1 MIVRWMAV
9 GFALWIAILLA
20 FRFVGEWAF
29 REGPWGVHWMLLIM
43 PLALW
48 AITYLM
54 LLALRVTPEDRSE
67 AASIM
72 AVPGLLVGIYEINS
86 FGFVFPNLDASL
98 ASEFA
103 VLMFASY
110 AAVILGGRTTL
121 TVRWMAV
128 GFAFWIGLAA
138 AFSAFGNVALQPGP
152 GGVSWAFLTLPLA
165 LLVLTYFVVKV
176 MGVPQNDRSEAATT
190 IAVPGF
196 LVGLYEIDR
205 FGDLFSPDVIN
216 PSLSG
221 EFAALMFACYAA
233 VILAGIV
240 SSRLESI

>member
-29 REGPWGVHWMLLIM
+29 REGPWGVPWLVLIM

-48 AITYLM
+48 AITHLL
-54 LLALRVTPEDRSE
+54 LLAMRVAPDDRSE

-86 FGFVFPNLDASL
+86 FAFVFPNLDASL

-103 VLMFASY
+103 ILMFASY
-110 AAVILGGRTTL
+110 AAVILGGRTQL
-121 TVRWMAV
+121 TVRWMAL

-138 AFSAFGNVALQPGP
+138 AFSAFGGFALLPGP

-165 LLVLTYFVVKV
+165 LLILTYLVVKL

-190 IAVPGF
+190 MAVPGF
-196 LVGLYEIDR
+196 LVGLYEVDR
-205 FGDLFSPDVIN
+205 FAVLFPNLD
-216 PSLSG
+216 PSIG
-221 EFAALMFACYAA
+221 NEFAALMFACYAA

>member
-1 MIVRWMAV
+1 MIVRWMAI
-9 GFALWIAILLA
+9 GFALWIAIALA
-20 FRFVGEWAF
+20 FRFVGGLAF
-29 REGPWGVHWMLLIM
+29 HTGPWGVPWLLLIM

-48 AITYLM
+48 AITYL
-54 LLALRVTPEDRSE
+54 LLVALRVAENDRSE

-72 AVPGLLVGIYEINS
+72 SVPGLLVGIYEINS

-98 ASEFA
+98 GGEFA
-103 VLMFASY
+103 LLMFACY
-110 AAVILGGRTTL
+110 AAVIMAGRTAL
-121 TVRWMAV
+121 TTRWMAV
-128 GFAFWIGLAA
+128 GFALWIGLAA
-138 AFSAFGNVALQPGP
+138 AFSAFGNVVLQPGP

-165 LLVLTYFVVKV
+165 LLIITYLAVKI
-176 MGVPQNDRSEAATT
+176 MNVPQTDRSEAATT
-190 IAVPGF
+190 IAVPGL

-205 FGDLFSPDVIN
+205 FGALFPNID
-216 PSLSG
+216 PSISS